1 MTENELARPVTGAL
15 PPVSRPPEAH
25 AAFRRGQLL
34 VLLEEV
40 GDAIAVD
47 RLGYVEFFAANPF
60 LIWRQPSSERTR
72 LQLAGLLPTALSYQ
86 AAPERYANRRSRL
99 RTDLAGL
106 TAWGFVSVDTVDQ
119 RVACRLTPQGAEVV
133 ARLNSVYG
141 EAYRLAVSL
150 VLPKLRNVS
159 NLQLNKLALQ
169 WLDIADLRIDL
180 LDSEYG
186 IDIDGQG
193 RLL

>member
-1 MTENELARPVTGAL
+1 MADSL

-47 RLGYVEFFAANPF
+47 RLGYAEFFAANPF
-60 LIWRQPSSERTR
+60 LIWREPSEERTR

-86 AAPERYANRRSRL
+86 AAPERYANRRTRL
-99 RTDLAGL
+99 RSDLAGL
-106 TAWGFVSVDTVDQ
+106 AAWGFLRIDSVDQ
-119 RVACRLTPQGAEVV
+119 RLACSLSAQGREVASSLD
-133 ARLNSVYG
+133 SVYG

-159 NLQLNKLALQ
+159 NVQLNRLALQ
-169 WLDIADLRIDL
+169 WLNIENLRIDL
-180 LDSEYG
+180 LDSDYG
-186 IDIDGQG
+186 IDPDGQG